1 MKSERHADGRAALFL
16 PILKSAKFQ
25 TSGVE
30 TQDVRRRDDG
40 RPAFL

>member
-1 MKSERHADGRAALFL
+1 MKSGTPIGAPLFFL
-16 PILKSAKFQ
+16 PILKSAKFR